1 MKHVYWQILPTL
13 HIMDTVIKGT
23 FSVVKDMTLM
33 KVDEIP
39 FYYLEVAE
47 FITYN
52 FFFLRSLDTNR

>member
-1 MKHVYWQILPTL
+1 
-13 HIMDTVIKGT
+13 MDTVIKGT

-52 FFFLRSLDTNR
+52 FFFLRSLDTNRGPNNQ